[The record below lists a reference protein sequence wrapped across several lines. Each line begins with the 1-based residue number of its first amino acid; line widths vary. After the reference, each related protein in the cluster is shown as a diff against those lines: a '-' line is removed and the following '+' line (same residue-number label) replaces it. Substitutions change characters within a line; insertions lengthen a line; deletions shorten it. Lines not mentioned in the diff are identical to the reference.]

1 MVRILHYI
9 GQLQFGGSQAFVM
22 EIYRKID
29 KEKVQFDFVVF
40 TNEKSGYY
48 QEIIQLGGRV
58 FESPQFNGRNYFEFI
73 TWWNQFFSLHP
84 EYKVFHSHV
93 RSVAALCISIAHKYG
108 CYAIAHSHST
118 SNGRGIK
125 AIIKNIMQFPIRYQA
140 DYMFACSEEAGEWLY
155 GKNIAKRKNYRV
167 IPNAI
172 DAVRFNFDQ
181 DKRKQVRAELNI
193 EDKFVVG
200 YGLDFDQQ
208 YRNLPYIGVV
218 KFDETEKESAKL

>member
-58 FESPQFNGRNYFEFI
+58 FESPQFNGRNYFEFK
-73 TWWNQFFSLHP
+73 TWWNRFFSLHP

-118 SNGRGIK
+118 SNGRGIA
-125 AIIKNIMQFPIRYQA
+125 AIVKNVMQFPIRYRA

-172 DAVRFNFDQ
+172 DAVRLNFDQ
-181 DKRKQVRAELNI
+181 DKRKQVRE
-193 EDKFVVG
+193 
-200 YGLDFDQQ
+200 
-208 YRNLPYIGVV
+208 IGRASCRERV
-218 KFDETEKESAKL
+218 